1 MKKRLQGLIAG
12 VLIGTLLTSGVVFAK
27 QISETA
33 ELFYNN
39 IKIFIDGGE
48 IVPKD
53 ANGNV
58 VEPFT
63 MNGTTYLP
71 VRAISNAF
79 GKDVEWDGE
88 TQSVYIGK
96 KDHTKPDNYLDRIQ
110 YTTFDKTN
118 NATNTLYKINGSITD
133 YIGNTYTN
141 GMLFYT
147 YTQSLFQVPN
157 AIENDSDE
165 AQIKIDYPLNSIYS
179 RFCGNVVLPKTI
191 NSIGL
196 VDDKSF
202 NDGKHEV
209 DVYLYGDGK
218 LIKKINSV
226 IPTMPFKFEI
236 SVKGVNTLTI
246 KIKEHFCSGT
256 VNTYTAL
263 TDLALYK

>member
-12 VLIGTLLTSGVVFAK
+12 VLVGTLLTSVMVFAK

-39 IKIFIDGGE
+39 IKIYIDGGE

-79 GKDVEWDGE
+79 GKDVEWDGS

-96 KDHTKPDNYLDRIQ
+96 KDQTKPDNYLDRIQ
-110 YTTFDKTN
+110 YND
-118 NATNTLYKINGSITD
+118 YKEKDSGSDFTIINGSITD
-133 YIGNTYTN
+133 FNNNTYTN
-141 GMLFYT
+141 GILFW
-147 YTQSLFQVPN
+147 SADWRPIDDEV
-157 AIENDSDE
+157 DE
-165 AQIKIDYPLNSIYS
+165 AQILIRYPLNSQYKKLNGKI
-179 RFCGNVVLPKTI
+179 VLPKSYDITTW
-191 NSIGL
+191 
-196 VDDKSF
+196 
-202 NDGKHEV
+202 GKQNAHTEAT
-209 DVYLYGDGK
+209 DVWIYGDNK
-218 LIKKINSV
+218 LLYKATNVTSS
-226 IPTMPFKFEI
+226 MPF
-236 SVKGVNTLTI
+236 SLDVDVKGVNQLTI
-246 KIKEHFCSGT
+246 KVKPQGDGAHVAF
-256 VNTYTAL
+256 

>member
-12 VLIGTLLTSGVVFAK
+12 VLVGAILTSGVVFAK

-39 IKIFIDGGE
+39 IKIYIDGGE

-79 GKDVEWDGE
+79 GKDVEWDGA

-96 KDHTKPDNYLDRIQ
+96 KDQTKPDNYLDRIQ
-110 YTTFDKTN
+110 YNDYKESEELCTFE
-118 NATNTLYKINGSITD
+118 IITD
-133 YIGNTYTN
+133 NIIDYNNVTYTN
-141 GMLFYT
+141 GLMLYN
-147 YTQSLFQVPN
+147 YGDRSDRP
-157 AIENDSDE
+157 IEDDKDE
-165 AQIKIDYPLNSIYS
+165 ANMIISYPLNSQYKKLNGKI
-179 RFCGNVVLPKTI
+179 VLPKTV
-191 NSIGL
+191 NAKTWENGSL
-196 VDDKSF
+196 LRQSQT
-202 NDGKHEV
+202 
-209 DVYLYGDGK
+209 DVWFYGDGK
-218 LIKKINSV
+218 LLYKATAV
-226 IPTMPFKFEI
+226 TPTMPFMI
-236 SVKGVNTLTI
+236 DINLSGVNQLTI
-246 KIKEHFCSGT
+246 KTKTQQS
-256 VNTYTAL
+256 YTCVAL

>member
-12 VLIGTLLTSGVVFAK
+12 VLIGAMLTSGVVFAK

-39 IKIFIDGGE
+39 IKIYIDGGE

-79 GKDVEWDGE
+79 GKDVEWDGV

-96 KDHTKPDNYLDRIQ
+96 KDQTKPDNYLDKMQ
-110 YTTFDKTN
+110 YNDYKTSID
-118 NATNTLYKINGSITD
+118 YYGDRFSVINGTITD
-133 YIGNTYTN
+133 YNNITYTN
-141 GMLFYT
+141 GLLFNNT
-147 YTQSLFQVPN
+147 NHSAHIPDDPEETNFIIS
-157 AIENDSDE
+157 
-165 AQIKIDYPLNSIYS
+165 YPLNSQYKKLK
-179 RFCGNVVLPKTI
+179 GNIVLPKEYDLATWG
-191 NSIGL
+191 S
-196 VDDKSF
+196 KS
-202 NDGKHEV
+202 NCNVAKT
-209 DVYLYGDGK
+209 DVAFYGDNK
-218 LIKKINSV
+218 LLYKATNVTSS
-226 IPTMPFKFEI
+226 MPFSI
-236 SVKGVNTLTI
+236 DIDVLGVNQLTI
-246 KIKEHFCSGT
+246 KIYSQQNSYIG
-256 VNTYTAL
+256 L